1 MIEPSQLVMA
11 ALGLP
16 LLAALATHLLGKMP
30 DARDV
35 MTLVFASLLAITCW
49 LIYNNVAEG
58 RAPEWIIGAPLPGL
72 ELGFRLEPLGAL
84 FAMMASG
91 LWAINSVFAIGYMRG
106 ANEREQT
113 RFYIC
118 FGLAMFGAMGVAM
131 ASNLFTLFVFYE
143 ILTLSTYPLVAH
155 KGDAAAKQGGRTYL
169 ITLVGASVCLLL
181 PGVIGVFAYA
191 GTTSFIPG
199 GVLEGKIS
207 PTVASVLIAL
217 IVFGTA
223 KAALMPLHFWLPRAM
238 VAPTPVSAL
247 LHAVAVV
254 KAGVFTLLKTSGY
267 TFGPVVIQT
276 APITQWLLWLAA
288 FTIVVASL
296 VAIRK
301 DELKARLAWSTVG
314 QLAYITSAA
323 LLASGAAIAGGG
335 VHMLTHAY
343 GKITLFMCAGAI
355 YVATGYKYVS
365 QLRGLGR
372 QMPILFLAL
381 LAAALSVTG
390 LPPFGGMWSKYML
403 VTAAF
408 EMNQPVTAW
417 ALIASS
423 VLSAAYLIPIAIIAL
438 MPPAGG
444 APYQPVEIRSEPMV
458 RIAVTALV
466 VTALGSLLLFFL
478 ADPAAARLAAM
489 SLPTGGVQ

>member
-1 MIEPSQLVMA
+1 MIEPSQLIMA

-16 LLAALATHLLGKMP
+16 LLAALATHLLGKLP

-35 MTLVFASLLAITCW
+35 MTLVFAVLLAFICW
-49 LIYNNVAEG
+49 QIYAGVSNGET
-58 RAPEWIIGAPLPGL
+58 PEWIIGSPLPGL

-118 FGLAMFGAMGVAM
+118 FGIAMFGAMGVAM

-155 KGDAAAKQGGRTYL
+155 KGDDAAKKGGRIYL
-169 ITLVGASVCLLL
+169 VTLVGASVCLLL
-181 PGVIGVFAYA
+181 PGIVGVFAYA
-191 GTTSFIPG
+191 GTTDFIPG
-199 GVLEGKIS
+199 GVLEGKIG
-207 PTVASVLIAL
+207 PIPASVLL
-217 IVFGTA
+217 VLVVFGTA

-254 KAGVFTLLKTSGY
+254 KAGVFTLLKTSAY
-267 TFGPVVIQT
+267 TFGPEVIQT
-276 APITQWLLWLAA
+276 APVTQYLLWLAA

-323 LLASGAAIAGGG
+323 LLASSAAIAGGG
-335 VHMLTHAY
+335 LHMLTHAY

-355 YVATGYKYVS
+355 YVATGFKYVS

-372 QMPILFLAL
+372 QMPVLFLAL
-381 LAAALSVTG
+381 LAAAFSVTG

-408 EMNQPVTAW
+408 DLNQPVTAW

-423 VLSAAYLIPIAIIAL
+423 VLSAAYLVPIAIIAL
-438 MPPAGG
+438 MPPAGT
-444 APYQPVEIRSEPMV
+444 APAPVEIRSEGMV
-458 RIAVTALV
+458 RIAVTALTI
-466 VTALGSLLLFFL
+466 TAIGSFLLFFL
-478 ADPAAARLAAM
+478 ADPVASRLAAM
-489 SLPTGGVQ
+489 GLPAGGVE

>member
-1 MIEPSQLVMA
+1 MIEPSQLIMA

-16 LLAALATHLLGKMP
+16 LLAALATHILGKMP

-35 MTLVFASLLAITCW
+35 MTLVFASLLAFTCW
-49 LIYNNVAEG
+49 QIYQNVSAG
-58 RAPEWIIGAPLPGL
+58 GSPEWIIGEPLPGL

-84 FAMMASG
+84 FAAMAAG

-118 FGLAMFGAMGVAM
+118 FGIALFGAMGVAM
-131 ASNLFTLFVFYE
+131 AANFFTLFIFYE

-155 KGDAAAKQGGRTYL
+155 KGDAAAKKGGRIYL
-169 ITLVGASVCLLL
+169 ITLVGASICLLL
-181 PGVIGVFAYA
+181 PGLIGVFAFS
-191 GTTSFIPG
+191 GTTDFIPG
-199 GVLEGKIS
+199 GVLAGKVDPI
-207 PTVASVLIAL
+207 TASVLLVL
-217 IVFGTA
+217 IVFGTG
-223 KAALMPLHFWLPRAM
+223 KAALMPIHFWLPRAM

-254 KAGVFTLLKTSGY
+254 KAGVFTLLKVSAF
-267 TFGPVVIQT
+267 TFGPEVMQS
-276 APITQWLLWLAA
+276 APATQYLLWLAA
-288 FTIVVASL
+288 FSVVAASL
-296 VAIRK
+296 VALRK

-323 LLASGAAIAGGG
+323 LLASGTAIAGGG

-403 VTAAF
+403 ITSAF
-408 EMNQPVTAW
+408 ELGQHVTAW

-423 VLSAAYLIPIAIIAL
+423 LLSAAYLVPIAIIAL
-438 MPPAGG
+438 MPPAG
-444 APYQPVEIRSEPMV
+444 APYQPAEIRAEPMV
-458 RIAVTALV
+458 RLAVTALT
-466 VTALGSLLLFFL
+466 VTAIGSFLLFFL
-478 ADPAAARLAAM
+478 ADPVAARLSAIG
-489 SLPTGGVQ
+489 LPAGGVE